1 MLAVWDTLSIAR
13 KGIGLDTFELSVEQN
28 ARIEQNLG
36 PIGRL
41 EPTMDALLE
50 SMGFT
55 MVRVQLMGRESPTL
69 QIMAERLDGLPMT
82 ADNCADISRALSPL
96 LESEDPITEAY
107 NLEVSSPGIDRP
119 LTRAFDFVRFAGH
132 LVKVEN
138 RFEIEGRRRFTGE
151 LLGIDINE
159 RDGIMVIVD
168 VAEFDEPIEL
178 ALTDVAKAKLTMTD
192 ALVDA
197 AQAEAF
203 GPPMGPD
210 GSVAPWPAPKP
221 DPAPE
226 DLDPDDQDA
235 QAA

>member
-138 RFEIEGRRRFTGE
+138 RFEIEGRRRFTGR
-151 LLGIDINE
+151 G
-159 RDGIMVIVD
+159 
-168 VAEFDEPIEL
+168 
-178 ALTDVAKAKLTMTD
+178 
-192 ALVDA
+192 A
-197 AQAEAF
+197 ANGREQ
-203 GPPMGPD
+203 
-210 GSVAPWPAPKP
+210 
-221 DPAPE
+221 
-226 DLDPDDQDA
+226 DQDCSQN
-235 QAA
+235 QALAVHRGRRVSRQGLCRVSIPSQRRIPIIFFFQNYADKELI